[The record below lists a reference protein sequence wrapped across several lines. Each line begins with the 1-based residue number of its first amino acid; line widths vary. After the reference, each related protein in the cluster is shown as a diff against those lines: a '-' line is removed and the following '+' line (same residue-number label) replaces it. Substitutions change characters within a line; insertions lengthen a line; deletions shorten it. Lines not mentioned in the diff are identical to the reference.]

1 MPPNSNRQNAL
12 LEEYRTCS
20 GQVTR
25 LDNLI
30 WQTASILFPITLA
43 GFAFFGSSSKHTA
56 EQFSVI
62 VATAIGSSALLAT
75 WYLLSIRWAV
85 YERVAFYRMREIE
98 DELGLLHHHYSSFV
112 RMSSKKRR
120 LALKQMKNDERARFE
135 KMGNDVGN
143 VPLIGLRRTT
153 TIITFIFIIGW
164 IVLIIREFILT
175 F

>member
-1 MPPNSNRQNAL
+1 MPPNRQSAL
-12 LEEYRTCS
+12 LEEYRSCS
-20 GQVTR
+20 EQITR

-30 WQTASILFPITLA
+30 WQTASIIFPITLA

-62 VATAIGSSALLAT
+62 VATAFGSIALLTT
-75 WYLLSIRWAV
+75 WYLLSIRWTV

-98 DELGLLHHHYSSFV
+98 TELGLLHHHYSSFA
-112 RMSSKKRR
+112 RMSSNKRR
-120 LALKQMKNDERARFE
+120 LALKQMKNDEKIRFE

-153 TIITFIFIIGW
+153 TIITFVFIIGW
-164 IVLIIREFILT
+164 IVLMFREYILT